1 MKNEAIIL
9 PPAVLAATE
18 NLAAA
23 LVGAAPIA
31 AYRRAQERLEADPQ
45 ATDLLKRFSDAQTE
59 VRLRQSKGAV
69 AQSTVERL
77 RALQREVRSNQII
90 MEYAESQQTAM
101 AYLPEV
107 NAEISQMLGMD
118 FASLAGPAS
127 C

>member
-9 PPAVLAATE
+9 PPAVLAAAE

-31 AYRRAQERLEADPQ
+31 AYHRAQAQLEADPQ
-45 ATDLLKRFSDAQTE
+45 ARDLLKRFSEAQAE
-59 VRLRQSKGAV
+59 LRLRQSKGTMM
-69 AQSTVERL
+69 QSNLDRL
-77 RALQREVRSNQII
+77 RTLQHAVRSNQII
-90 MEYAESQQTAM
+90 MEYAESQQAAM

-107 NAEISQMLGMD
+107 NAEISQLLGLD